1 MIRYTTPSL
10 TMTVKDVDLTGEHV
24 WVTIADRGLAVKVTV
39 ENPTVVLSGDDSVIT
54 VNLTQAQTAL
64 FPAGIKVFAQV
75 NYMTA
80 LGARHAT
87 SINEIE
93 VTQNLLDVE
102 LSYA

>member
-24 WVTIADRGLAVKVTV
+24 WVTIADRGLSVKVTID
-39 ENPTVVLSGDDSVIT
+39 NPTVVLSGDDSVIT
-54 VNLTQAQTAL
+54 VSLTQKQTAL

-75 NYMTA
+75 NYMTL
-80 LGARHAT
+80 LGVRHAT

-93 VTQNLLDVE
+93 VHQNLLDSE